1 MNVVIVSLR
10 ESVLSIGCLGLFVV
24 FVVAWFVWSLVVVLL
39 LGLIYGFGLIW
50 VFFRILLF
58 VANSV
63 ACVLSCYAL
72 YLGFLNLWR
81 VVVCCDLG
89 I

>member
-10 ESVLSIGCLGLFVV
+10 GSVLSIGRLGLFVV
-24 FVVAWFVWSLVVVLL
+24 SVVAGFFLVVGCCIVTWADLRVWIDLGVL
-39 LGLIYGFGLIW
+39 
-50 VFFRILLF
+50 RILLF

-63 ACVLSCYAL
+63 ACVFSCYEL